1 MALLIFLVS
10 DQTFKE
16 TQAMRTTTTVSRV
29 LADCKDYMHVT
40 RWQRLVDLSSAALN
54 GQALALTQL
63 ALGSAS
69 KTTLRHRV
77 KAVDRLLGSASF
89 AAEHLDI
96 YRTLAARWLTG
107 ASRVLIVVDWS
118 SLSADLR
125 WHWLRASVVVEGRSI
140 TLYEEVHPRRH
151 LAAYALH
158 QRFLERLACVLPAQ
172 PSAPVILTDAGFRGT
187 WFALIKAQGWDWVGR
202 IRNREF
208 VCRVTHGQHEAAN
221 KKSPRWFPAKSLY
234 AEAHA
239 TSEDLGLFDSTRNK
253 PNRCRLVRVKRL
265 PTGRKHRYPSG
276 KQRCDSQSKKIA
288 AAAREPW
295 LLSCSPG
302 LTHLSA
308 EAVVSIYA
316 QRMKIEQSFR
326 DTKNERLGLGL
337 TRSLSHGQRRLEA
350 LLLIGHIAA
359 IAKRLIGEVAKSM
372 QLQLELISHKQARHH
387 KRSEISV
394 LTLATRVIAS
404 AALLRKIGNPLA
416 FLQQLRSQA
425 IAAINPLSTPS

>member
-1 MALLIFLVS
+1 
-10 DQTFKE
+10 
-16 TQAMRTTTTVSRV
+16 MRTTTIVSRV
-29 LADCKDYMHVT
+29 LADCKDYMHAV
-40 RWQRLVDLSSAALN
+40 RWQRLADLSSAALN
-54 GQALALTQL
+54 GQALTLTQL
-63 ALGSAS
+63 ALGSTS
-69 KTTLRHRV
+69 KTTLRYRV

-107 ASRVLIVVDWS
+107 ASPLLIVVDWS
-118 SLSADLR
+118 SLSADLC
-125 WHWLRASVVVEGRSI
+125 WHWLRASVVVAGRSI

-151 LAAYALH
+151 LAAYAVH

-172 PSAPVILTDAGFRGT
+172 PIAPVILTDAGFRGT

-208 VCRVTHGQHEAAN
+208 VCRVTAGQPNAAD
-221 KKSPRWFPAKSLY
+221 KKSPRWFPAKTLY
-234 AEAHA
+234 AGAHA

-253 PNRCRLVRVKRL
+253 PNRCRFVRVKRL
-265 PTGRKHRYPSG
+265 PTRRKHRYPSG
-276 KQRCDSQSKKIA
+276 KERCDSQSKKIA

-302 LTHLSA
+302 LAHLSA
-308 EAVVSIYA
+308 EAIVSLYA

-350 LLLIGHIAA
+350 LLLIGHVAG

-372 QLQLELISHKQARHH
+372 QLQLELISRKQAKHH
-387 KRSEISV
+387 KRAEISV
-394 LTLATRVIAS
+394 LTIATRVIACP
-404 AALLRKIGNPLA
+404 ALMRKIGDPLA
-416 FLQQLRSQA
+416 YIHRLRLQA
-425 IAAINPLSTPS
+425 IAAINPFPALS